1 MVRCVPATSSESR
14 TSYTV
19 YALQHLFQAAGYPQ
33 NIRQQID
40 DRMRLIGTSLTA
52 VEIAKITSA
61 IDELVKLP
69 EVDAERIA
77 MVGLSYGGDYAQV
90 TPAIDSRI
98 KVSVSS
104 CYFGVQEG
112 RCVLRKN

>member
-1 MVRCVPATSSESR
+1 
-14 TSYTV
+14 
-19 YALQHLFQAAGYPQ
+19 
-33 NIRQQID
+33 
-40 DRMRLIGTSLTA
+40 MRLIGTSLTA

-77 MVGLSYGGDYAQV
+77 MVGLSYGDYYAQV
-90 TPAIDSRI
+90 TPAIDTRI

-112 RCVLRKN
+112 RCILRKTQPAQPLPADRLRRRSRIRR